1 MVGVAVH
8 ISHAFP
14 PRGAYKLSGEGLV
27 ATLRPSSCSGHCGV
41 TKTARSQPSRKQ
53 VLFLANYTAKLW
65 DIRTEPGGGFHLIK
79 QEKGTVGGLE
89 RLRGG
94 HDECRYLSK
103 IQCMPNISLRANR
116 TRWENCK
123 VRVHGVQ
130 SAKEK
135 KNVAPSLTLRLN
147 YLLYC

>member
-1 MVGVAVH
+1 MVRVAVH

-14 PRGAYKLSGEGLV
+14 PQEAYKLSDEGLV
-27 ATLRPSSCSGHCGV
+27 ATLRPSSSSGRV

-65 DIRTEPGGGFHLIK
+65 DIITEPGGGFHMIK
-79 QEKGTVGGLE
+79 QEKGRVGVLE
-89 RLRGG
+89 RLQGG

-116 TRWENCK
+116 TRWK
-123 VRVHGVQ
+123 I
-130 SAKEK
+130 AKFGFTECRAQK
-135 KNVAPSLTLRLN
+135 KK
-147 YLLYC
+147 